1 MKYTDDQIRRALGPH
16 KEQISE
22 SEVSKYDDP
31 FKLRV
36 QNLEDKVQALEER
49 LNQLSKFVRGKVA
62 SSSHNH
68 WQDI

>member
-22 SEVSKYDDP
+22 SKVSKHDDP

-49 LNQLSKFVRGKVA
+49 LNQLLKFVQGKAA